1 MLPFLTSTTVYVT
14 PDHPDNRQQPWRSRP
29 EQACIVLFLA
39 ITLALCGDTAS
50 AQAWPGSSSSWQNT
64 AATAVIS
71 RPGTFAGSNQRLKP
85 LTDIERDRMRAY
97 ATLSMDT
104 SGTMQKLNSVN
115 SFMEWYM
122 LYFPVPFGSYSKETN
137 WLFGLTKYNAFTMR
151 RNHEPDS
158 ATQASSITA
167 FGYYTLNTQYKA
179 VLESNLMFSEN
190 RAMWKITMAYIYY
203 PLLYYGVGNDTH
215 LSRERTLNTLNM
227 QMSTS
232 YLFRVW
238 KKWYAGATYD
248 FYNYSKV
255 ELAGDSPSYPG
266 DSLRLANAEGKQS
279 GFGLRI
285 AMEGRDNRLNA
296 KKGFYFDASYQF
308 FDKIFGSDFNYQY
321 FQFDARYYFPLLR
334 KFTIA
339 TLLRSE
345 SRQGDVPVQS
355 MVFLGGDY
363 FMRGSYL
370 GRYRSNVSLIGQAE
384 ARFPIFWILGGT
396 LFGGAGQ
403 VATDYSKIE
412 MGSFH
417 ANYGFGLRLKVDTKH
432 DVNLRFD
439 MGFTRDQTLFVM
451 NFSEAF

>member
-1 MLPFLTSTTVYVT
+1 MTTVHAGV
-14 PDHPDNRQQPWRSRP
+14 RQAP
-29 EQACIVLFLA
+29 VLPRRRLA
-39 ITLALCGDTAS
+39 VIALSLLATLALRGHAAYSQTLPS
-50 AQAWPGSSSSWQNT
+50 GRLSSEIESGT
-64 AATAVIS
+64 AAIS
-71 RPGTFAGSNQRLKP
+71 GSRTFQKRNEWLQP
-85 LTDIERDRMRAY
+85 LTGIDRERMSGYVPVR
-97 ATLSMDT
+97 MDT

-151 RNHEPDS
+151 HDHELDS
-158 ATQASSITA
+158 TTQASSITA

-190 RAMWKITMAYIYY
+190 RALWKVTLAYIYY

-215 LSRERTLNTLNM
+215 LSQERTLNTLDV

-238 KKWYAGATYD
+238 KKWYVGAAYD

-266 DSLRLANAEGKQS
+266 DSVQLANAEGKQS
-279 GFGLRI
+279 GFGVRI

-296 KKGFYFDASYQF
+296 KKGFYLDASYQF
-308 FDKIFGSDFNYQY
+308 FDKAIGSDFNYQY

-334 KFTIA
+334 KITMA

-355 MVFLGGDY
+355 LALLGGDY

-370 GRYRSNVSLIGQAE
+370 GRYRSNVSLMGQAE

-403 VATDYSKIE
+403 VATDYSKIDL
-412 MGSFH
+412 GSFH
-417 ANYGFGLRLKVDTKH
+417 ANYGFGLRLKVDSKH

-439 MGFTRDQTLFVM
+439 MGFTGDQTLFVM